1 MIEWFEKFYVTL
13 LPLLFCGHFL
23 YYRLKSLVNLVEL
36 LTLPYSIVFI
46 SNQWMYLLI
55 IQTIVDDKWKFDD
68 ILYRDIAA
76 ENQKREVKGIQEA
89 MRFIKMDK
97 GYIVTLDQMDKM
109 RVEEGWIEVI
119 PVYEL
124 ENYIRIL
131 KKCTFNNIVKKKE

>member
-1 MIEWFEKFYVTL
+1 
-13 LPLLFCGHFL
+13 
-23 YYRLKSLVNLVEL
+23 
-36 LTLPYSIVFI
+36 
-46 SNQWMYLLI
+46 
-55 IQTIVDDKWKFDD
+55 
-68 ILYRDIAA
+68 
-76 ENQKREVKGIQEA
+76 
-89 MRFIKMDK
+89 MDK